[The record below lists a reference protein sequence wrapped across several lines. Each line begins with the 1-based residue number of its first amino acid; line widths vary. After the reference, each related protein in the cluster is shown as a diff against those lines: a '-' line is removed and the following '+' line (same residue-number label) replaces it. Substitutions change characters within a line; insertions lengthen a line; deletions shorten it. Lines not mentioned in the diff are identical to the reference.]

1 MYPASF
7 QSTGSGSL
15 PGWGDI
21 KGVISKLDY
30 FKHLGVDVVWLS
42 PIYKSPQV
50 DMGYDI
56 ADYKDIDPRYG
67 TLEDVDELIAGLH
80 KRDMKLMMDLVVNHT
95 SDQHDWFKRS
105 RSSKDD
111 PKRSWYH
118 WQPAK
123 YDEHGNRQPP
133 NNWAMILGE
142 AHSAWTWDEK
152 TQEYYL
158 ALFTPEQPDLNWENP
173 DVRAAV
179 HDVLHFWLKRGASGF
194 RMDVINHISKTP
206 GYPDAPI
213 TSPGS
218 KYQPGYKYYANGPRL
233 HEWLQAMNREVLSKY
248 DTITVGEMPFVRSEE
263 EILKVVG
270 AKRGELNMI
279 FIFEMVDI
287 DNDETG
293 FRLTL
298 RDWNTNEIKKI
309 FNKWQTLMIDRN
321 GWNSLFI
328 ENHGMIS
335 ETYCCQHEVLTR
347 IRQTTLAPCPAT
359 AATKTNTASS
369 APNSSA
375 SCRPPS
381 PAQFTSTKAK
391 SSGSATCHP
400 ASSPPS
406 TKTSRP
412 STTGTRQAISIP
424 VFTLESPPV

>member
-1 MYPASF
+1 MLQIYPASF

-30 FKHLGVDVVWLS
+30 LKHLGVDVLWMS

-56 ADYKDIDPRYG
+56 SDYEDIDPRYG

-80 KRDMKLMMDLVVNHT
+80 KRDMQLMMDLVVNHT
-95 SDQHDWFKRS
+95 SDQHDWFLKS
-105 RSSKDD
+105 RSSKDH
-111 PKRSWYH
+111 PKRGWYH
-118 WQPAK
+118 WQPPK
-123 YDEHGNRQPP
+123 YDENGKRQPP

-142 AHSAWTWDEK
+142 ANSAWTWDEK

-218 KYQPGYKYYANGPRL
+218 KYQPGHKWYANGPRL
-233 HEWLQAMNREVLSKY
+233 HEWLQAMNREVLSQY
-248 DTITVGEMPFVRSEE
+248 DTITVGEMPFVRDEE

-287 DNDETG
+287 DNDDTG

-298 RDWNTNEIKKI
+298 RDWNTNEVKKI
-309 FNKWQTLMIDRN
+309 FNKWQTLMIDRD

-328 ENHGMIS
+328 ENHGMVSSAADPNPCTDNIP
-335 ETYCCQHEVLTR
+335 
-347 IRQTTLAPCPAT
+347 QTTLVQSPDT
-359 AATKTNTASS
+359 AATRMNTASS
-369 APNSSA
+369 AQSSCV
-375 SCRPPS
+375 SCKQPY
-381 PAQFTSTKAK
+381 PAPYTSTKVK
-391 SSGSATCHP
+391 SSARRTCLS
-400 ASSPPS
+400 ASSRPN

-412 STTGTRQAISIP
+412 STTGKRYS
-424 VFTLESPPV
+424 

>member
-1 MYPASF
+1 LLRPACSFSGPYQWPAPSLTIRLPCNLHHYCISLDIYLPHIFSPTWVKSSRWVLQSIVGGRRPSSTKYADCQCSNTLTSSNSPLKVYPASF

-95 SDQHDWFKRS
+95 SDQHDWFIKS

-118 WQPAK
+118 WQPPK

-179 HDVLHFWLKRGASGF
+179 HDVLHFWLKRGTSGF

-248 DTITVGEMPFVRSEE
+248 DTITVGEMPFVRSED

-309 FNKWQTLMIDRN
+309 FNKWQTLMIERN

-328 ENHGMIS
+328 ENHG
-335 ETYCCQHEVLTR
+335 
-347 IRQTTLAPCPAT
+347 
-359 AATKTNTASS
+359 KT
-369 APNSSA
+369 P
-375 SCRPPS
+375 
-381 PAQFTSTKAK
+381 
-391 SSGSATCHP
+391 
-400 ASSPPS
+400 
-406 TKTSRP
+406 
-412 STTGTRQAISIP
+412 
-424 VFTLESPPV
+424 

>member
-1 MYPASF
+1 
-7 QSTGSGSL
+7 
-15 PGWGDI
+15 
-21 KGVISKLDY
+21 
-30 FKHLGVDVVWLS
+30 
-42 PIYKSPQV
+42 
-50 DMGYDI
+50 MGYDI

-95 SDQHDWFKRS
+95 SDQHDWFLKS
-105 RSSKDD
+105 RSSKDH

-118 WQPAK
+118 WQPPK

-142 AHSAWTWDEK
+142 ANSAWTWDEK

-173 DVRAAV
+173 EVRAAV

-213 TSPGS
+213 TSPGD
-218 KYQPGYKYYANGPRL
+218 KYQPGHKYYANGPRL
-233 HEWLQAMNREVLSKY
+233 HEWLQAMNREVLSQY
-248 DTITVGEMPFVRSEE
+248 DTITVGEMPFVRDAD
-263 EILKVVG
+263 EILKIVG

-309 FNKWQTLMIDRN
+309 LNKYQTLMIDRD

-328 ENHGMIS
+328 ENHGKMPRIYES
-335 ETYCCQHEVLTR
+335 SSTY
-347 IRQTTLAPCPAT
+347 
-359 AATKTNTASS
+359 
-369 APNSSA
+369 
-375 SCRPPS
+375 
-381 PAQFTSTKAK
+381 
-391 SSGSATCHP
+391 
-400 ASSPPS
+400 
-406 TKTSRP
+406 
-412 STTGTRQAISIP
+412 
-424 VFTLESPPV
+424 

>member
-1 MYPASF
+1 
-7 QSTGSGSL
+7 
-15 PGWGDI
+15 
-21 KGVISKLDY
+21 
-30 FKHLGVDVVWLS
+30 
-42 PIYKSPQV
+42 
-50 DMGYDI
+50 MGYDI

-95 SDQHDWFKRS
+95 SDQHDWFIKS
-105 RSSKDD
+105 RSSKDH

-118 WQPAK
+118 WQPPK

-173 DVRAAV
+173 EVRAAV

-218 KYQPGYKYYANGPRL
+218 KYQPGYKWYANGPRL
-233 HEWLQAMNREVLSKY
+233 HEWLQAMNREVLSQY
-248 DTITVGEMPFVRSEE
+248 DTITVGEMPYVRSEE

-298 RDWNTNEIKKI
+298 RDWNTNEVKKI
-309 FNKWQTLMIDRN
+309 FNKWQTLMIDRD

-328 ENHGMIS
+328 ENHGTINTHIS
-335 ETYCCQHEVLTR
+335 RTSFTDTP
-347 IRQTTLAPCPAT
+347 QTTLAQSHAT
-359 AATKTNTASS
+359 AAIKTNTVSS
-369 APNSSA
+369 VPNSSA
-375 SCRPPS
+375 SCKPHS
-381 PAQFTSTKAK
+381 PALSTSTKAK
-391 SSGSATCHP
+391 SSDSVICPP
-400 ASSPPS
+400 ASSHTN
-406 TKTSRP
+406 TKTSKQ
-412 STTGTRQAISIP
+412 STTGKRYAPSTSLHKPCNHVLKRP
-424 VFTLESPPV
+424 LNTNTHTPR